1 MNASLQIM
9 TKAQYSTL
17 AICAVVLFAFPFTA
31 SAADLLFSPVTG
43 NFGVG
48 KEFSVQV
55 SLNPNGTSVNA
66 ADGEILF
73 DKDLLSV
80 SSISKDSSVFSLWT
94 ADPAFSN
101 TAGTIQ
107 FSGGTPTAFTTQGTI
122 LTIKFKGKAEGSA
135 KTSFTKG
142 SVLAADGKGTNVYS
156 KGNEGSFVI
165 VAAAAEPPPPP
176 KAEPAVQDEPEV
188 AVDVEGDASITP
200 IAPVLNSNTHQ
211 KPDLWYGTS
220 TVHFTWKPPADVTG
234 VRTLLSQKEDDKPTV
249 VQKPTATDQKI
260 EGVADGV
267 WYFYAQ
273 FRNEFGWGE
282 VAKRKVQI
290 DTVQPD
296 EFSVTLATVGEG
308 EPPKFAFKSTDAL
321 SGLDHYDLKIGDGA
335 VLSIRE
341 QDMTNGLYPVPTQEG
356 GVRIVLVKAYDKAGN
371 FREAQAELDLPKVEK
386 ASAKGAEDPLAN
398 QSPWTIERM
407 LLIAFA
413 LTTGGLVA
421 WNMHSRQTG
430 QQDHGQLL
438 QRVLEVREKNDRV
451 FSAMREEF
459 EQLINEFDPK
469 PQLTT
474 EERALLEEI
483 KEVLDIS
490 EGLMDTAI
498 EDLKKLVRAQQ

>member
-1 MNASLQIM
+1 MTVPTVTSHRLRAATSALFFSILFSLP
-9 TKAQYSTL
+9 STL
-17 AICAVVLFAFPFTA
+17 Y
-31 SAADLLFSPVTG
+31 AADLLFSPVTG
-43 NFGVG
+43 NFSVG

-55 SLNPNGTSVNA
+55 SVNPNGTSINA
-66 ADGEILF
+66 ADGEISF

-80 SSISKDSSVFSLWT
+80 SSVSKDGSVFSLWT

-122 LTIKFKGKAEGSA
+122 LTIKFKAKAEGSA

-165 VAAAAEPPPPP
+165 AAAAAEPPPPP
-176 KAEPAVQDEPEV
+176 PKAEPVAEEPEA

-211 KPDLWYGTS
+211 KPDLWYSTS
-220 TVHFTWKPPADVTG
+220 TVHFSWKPPADVTG
-234 VRTLLSQKEDDKPTV
+234 VRTLLSEKEDDKPTV
-249 VQKPTATDQKI
+249 VQKPTAVDQKI

-290 DTVQPD
+290 DTVLPD

-308 EPPKFAFKSTDAL
+308 EPAKFAFKSADAL

-341 QDMTNGLYPVPTQEG
+341 QDMSNGTYLVPPQEG
-356 GVRIVLVKAYDKAGN
+356 GVRTVLVRAYDRAGN
-371 FREAQAELDLPKVEK
+371 ARETQAELDLPKVDK
-386 ASAKGAEDPLAN
+386 PSAKGAEDPAAN

-407 LLIAFA
+407 LLIVFA
-413 LTTGGLVA
+413 LTTGGFVA

-459 EQLINEFDPK
+459 EQLINDFDPK

>member
-1 MNASLQIM
+1 MRHTRILS
-9 TKAQYSTL
+9 S
-17 AICAVVLFAFPFTA
+17 AVVLLALWVLPQSA
-31 SAADLLFSPVTG
+31 LAADLLFSPVTG
-43 NFGVG
+43 NFSVG

-55 SLNPNGTSVNA
+55 ALNPNGESVNA
-66 ADGEILF
+66 ADGEISF

-80 SSISKDSSVFSLWT
+80 SSVSKDGSVFSLWT

-107 FSGGTPTAFTTQGTI
+107 FSGGTPTAFTTQGTV
-122 LTIKFKGKAEGSA
+122 LTIKFKAKAEGTA
-135 KTSFTKG
+135 KTAFTKG

-165 VAAAAEPPPPP
+165 AAAAAAPPPPP
-176 KAEPAVQDEPEV
+176 PVAAPAEEEEPDV

-200 IAPVLNSNTHQ
+200 IAPVLNSSTHQ

-234 VRTLLSQKEDDKPTV
+234 VRTLLSEKEDDKPTV
-249 VQKPTATDQKI
+249 VQKPTAIDQKI

-290 DTVQPD
+290 DTVPPD
-296 EFSVTLATVGEG
+296 EFTVSLATVGEG
-308 EPPKFAFKSTDAL
+308 EPPKFAFKSADAL

-341 QDMTNGLYPVPTQEG
+341 QDMANGTYPVPPQEG
-356 GVRIVLVKAYDKAGN
+356 GVRVVLVKAFDKAGN
-371 FREAQAELDLPKVEK
+371 YREAQAELDLPKVDK
-386 ASAKGAEDPLAN
+386 PSAKGAEDPAAN

-459 EQLINEFDPK
+459 EQLINNFDPK